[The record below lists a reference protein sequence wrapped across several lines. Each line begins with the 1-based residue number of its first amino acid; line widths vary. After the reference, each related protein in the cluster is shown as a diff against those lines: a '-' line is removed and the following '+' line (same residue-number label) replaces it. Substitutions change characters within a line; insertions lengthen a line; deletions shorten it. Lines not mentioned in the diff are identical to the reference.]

1 MNLNYL
7 VTSEYED
14 VRNESEEP
22 AVVWGVLKELTGT
35 DFKSPQGPKLEQ
47 FEQPIK
53 GSCTELSSKI

>member
-35 DFKSPQGPKLEQ
+35 DCKSPQGPKLE
-47 FEQPIK
+47 
-53 GSCTELSSKI
+53 